1 MIDRHLMRLVSF
13 LTKGSACCKAGG
25 RDGRVR
31 IDAGERGAI
40 EVPQE
45 ALRDALVRGMVVRT
59 GERLA
64 IVRDGTA
71 WLARRAAC
79 VEDRFQAQH
88 QERDIRAI
96 EIAGVRKPVTVNLR
110 ESPLAALAQRKDRDG
125 HAFLSNGEIEAGERL
140 RADYG
145 FGQIAP
151 RLGANWEAAVSG
163 GRRGGGGAKADLTDD
178 ALAARQRVDRAI
190 EAVGP
195 ELSGVLIDFC
205 CFLKGLELVEA
216 ERGWPRRSAKLMLKT
231 ALGALARHYNPQR
244 REGRRSVLH
253 WGTADFRP
261 RMRNS

>member
-1 MIDRHLMRLVSF
+1 MDDRHLMRLIRF
-13 LTKGSACCKAGG
+13 LAKGPARCGAGG

-40 EVPQE
+40 EVPQG
-45 ALRDALVRGMVVRT
+45 ALRDGLVRGMVVRT
-59 GERLA
+59 GARLSV
-64 IVRDGTA
+64 VRDGTA
-71 WLARRAAC
+71 WLARRMAS

-88 QERDIRAI
+88 QERDMRAI
-96 EIAGVRKPVTVNLR
+96 DIAGVRELATVNLR

-125 HAFLSNGEIEAGERL
+125 RAFLSTAEVEAGERL

-151 RLGANWEAAVSG
+151 RLGANWEAAVAG
-163 GRRGGGGAKADLTDD
+163 GRRGGGNTKADLTDD

-195 ELSGVLIDFC
+195 ELSGILVDFC

-244 REGRRSVLH
+244 REGRPSVLH
-253 WGTADFRP
+253 WGTADYRP
-261 RMRNS
+261 RI

>member
-1 MIDRHLMRLVSF
+1 MTDRHLMRLISF
-13 LTKGSACCKAGG
+13 LAKGTARWGAGG

-40 EVPQE
+40 EAPVG
-45 ALRDALVRGMVVRT
+45 ALRDALMRGMVVRT
-59 GERLA
+59 GERLSVA
-64 IVRDGTA
+64 PDGTA
-71 WLARRAAC
+71 WLARIAASA
-79 VEDRFQAQH
+79 EDRFQAQH
-88 QERDIRAI
+88 QECDVRAI
-96 EIAGVRKPVTVNLR
+96 EIAGVRELATVNLR

-125 HAFLSNGEIEAGERL
+125 RAFLSTGEIEAGERL
-140 RADYG
+140 RADFG

-195 ELSGVLIDFC
+195 ELSGVLVDFC

-244 REGRRSVLH
+244 RKGARVVH
-253 WGTADFRP
+253 WGAADYRP
-261 RMRNS
+261 RI